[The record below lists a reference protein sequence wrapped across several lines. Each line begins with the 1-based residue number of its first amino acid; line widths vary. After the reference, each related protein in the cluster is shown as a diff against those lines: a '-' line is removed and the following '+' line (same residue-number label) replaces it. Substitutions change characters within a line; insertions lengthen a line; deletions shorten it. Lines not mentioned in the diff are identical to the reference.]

1 MRQQRCGKQESRLT
15 ECEAPWPEDG
25 GSSNLPQDQGTP
37 MSETINDYIYRVKTF
52 STFIRPR
59 GAPTSLEL
67 LTLLRPE
74 KDPPK

>member
-1 MRQQRCGKQESRLT
+1 
-15 ECEAPWPEDG
+15 
-25 GSSNLPQDQGTP
+25 